1 MSEEEN
7 KNQEEDNKEL
17 NKDTVNEEVQ
27 SDSEV
32 KVEPTIEDRYN
43 ELNDKYIRIHAE
55 FDNYRKRTN
64 KEKIDVITNANED
77 ILKDLLPVIDDFD
90 RAIENNLTS
99 EDLNGVKEGFNLIYN
114 KFSSIL
120 ESKGLKKMNCKGDVF
135 DVEIHEAVANIPAKN
150 KKQKGKVV
158 EAVEKGYYLNDKVI
172 RFAKVVVGQ

>member
-32 KVEPTIEDRYN
+32 KVEPTTEDRYN

-64 KEKIDVITNANED
+64 K
-77 ILKDLLPVIDDFD
+77 
-90 RAIENNLTS
+90 
-99 EDLNGVKEGFNLIYN
+99 
-114 KFSSIL
+114 
-120 ESKGLKKMNCKGDVF
+120 KKN
-135 DVEIHEAVANIPAKN
+135 
-150 KKQKGKVV
+150 
-158 EAVEKGYYLNDKVI
+158 
-172 RFAKVVVGQ
+172 